1 MRSRH
6 SPTIPFTLEI
16 GSSQGLE
23 FTRAADEALLAL
35 LFCCAKQRPPIAL
48 AQRLLHEAGGLD
60 GLAKLGP
67 SVLASYAGV
76 GPVRA
81 ARLCAAFELGQRR
94 WLSQPSTG
102 RFDSLES
109 VLAWARPRL
118 LLLDHEEVW
127 LLCLDA
133 RGAMRTSRRIA
144 QGGHHSCA
152 LSARDILRPA
162 LRDGA
167 CSIILV
173 HNHPSGDPTPSDA
186 DVEMTAQIDVACAAV
201 GLPLLDHVVVA
212 ADGAA
217 SLLELGVVH
226 AR

>member
-1 MRSRH
+1 MASR
-6 SPTIPFTLEI
+6 PLPNAPFTLEI
-16 GSSQGLE
+16 GSSQGPE
-23 FTRAADEALLAL
+23 FSCAPDEALLAL
-35 LFCCAKQRPPIAL
+35 LFLSAKRRPPITL
-48 AQRLLHEAGGLD
+48 AQRLLRDAGSLD

-67 SVLASYAGV
+67 TVVASYAGV
-76 GPVRA
+76 GPMRA

-94 WLSQPSTG
+94 WLSRPSNH

-152 LSARDILRPA
+152 LTARDILRPA

-217 SLLELGVVH
+217 SLLDLGVIQ